1 MPSTKPCYWL
11 PPGLTGWNLMV
22 HEIQKVS
29 GNDLMS
35 PSSLKLSEMVKI
47 LLLKEM
53 ADEQL
58 PGSPTRLLPQL
69 CLWGAVLLADS
80 QQNCTI
86 FTPGDQILIPI
97 LLCSLF
103 AFLPLSNTKN
113 FSAPLCGDHLWEKLL
128 GFASAFTKIQMRYLF
143 YLVSAFHIDQI
154 RPPVP
159 KYSWCSWMQKS
170 VLCICCLCVW
180 LRALA
185 TKSVPVIF
193 LDSQYLLFSSSAE
206 KMCNLKLWACIFLF
220 LLKYLQRWP
229 ELLGSHPAC
238 TFSKISVSSLG
249 FKCSTLNYFHMKRET
264 WEKLQDWE
272 SWHLGISSMSGAR
285 VLFLHLNSRTC
296 QLHNSCLS
304 TKAEGRSPPAC
315 STLSITF

>member
-1 MPSTKPCYWL
+1 
-11 PPGLTGWNLMV
+11 
-22 HEIQKVS
+22 
-29 GNDLMS
+29 MS

-69 CLWGAVLLADS
+69 CLWGAVLLAHS

-86 FTPGDQILIPI
+86 FTLGEQILIPI

-103 AFLPLSNTKN
+103 ALLPPSNTEN
-113 FSAPLCGDHLWEKLL
+113 FSAPLCGDHLWEKLF
-128 GFASAFTKIQMRYLF
+128 GFTSAFTKIQMRYL
-143 YLVSAFHIDQI
+143 LNLTSAFLIDQI

-170 VLCICCLCVW
+170 VFYICCVCVW
-180 LRALA
+180 LRPLA

-193 LDSQYLLFSSSAE
+193 LGSQYLLFSSSPE
-206 KMCNLKLWACIFLF
+206 KMNSLKLWACIFLF

-229 ELLGSHPAC
+229 ELPGSYPAC
-238 TFSKISVSSLG
+238 TFNKISVSSLR
-249 FKCSTLNYFHMKRET
+249 FKCFTLNYFPYEKRNLREIAGLRILVS
-264 WEKLQDWE
+264 EDFKHDW
-272 SWHLGISSMSGAR
+272 SPCAFCSSK
-285 VLFLHLNSRTC
+285 FKDT
-296 QLHNSCLS
+296 
-304 TKAEGRSPPAC
+304 PAPE
-315 STLSITF
+315 